1 MTLMSLKA
9 ASALPPAGAFCAN
22 AVVAAKAIASTQA
35 AEIISIRMGFVYI
48 WTFLSFQNS
57 IRVFQFGQ
65 NASSAFDPVF
75 RIGTALDKTQEIAQ
89 FACGASP
96 VALRS
101 QRVAQIVV
109 SQCET
114 RVDAERFPIFQ
125 NRFFYSSLIFE
136 GCAEI
141 VVEDGIIGID
151 PQRLVVFDDRF
162 VELALLSQCNPKIVV
177 GLGVV
182 GVDA

>member
-1 MTLMSLKA
+1 MSLKA

-22 AVVAAKAIASTQA
+22 AVVTAKAIASTQA

-65 NASSAFDPVF
+65 NASSSFDPVF

-114 RVDAERFPIFQ
+114 RIDAQRFAILTRGLIPLPLFVKRLTESEVSIRLAGGDAYRLAIFTHRFVPLALTLERD
-125 NRFFYSSLIFE
+125 
-136 GCAEI
+136 AEI
-141 VVEDGIIGID
+141 VVG
-151 PQRLVVFDDRF
+151 F
-162 VELALLSQCNPKIVV
+162 S
-177 GLGVV
+177 
-182 GVDA
+182 

>member
-1 MTLMSLKA
+1 MVT
-9 ASALPPAGAFCAN
+9 
-22 AVVAAKAIASTQA
+22 AKAIANTQA
-35 AEIISIRMGFVYI
+35 AEIISIRMGFLYI

-101 QRVAQIVV
+101 KVRKRGSGACGPEAVLVILIPP
-109 SQCET
+109 
-114 RVDAERFPIFQ
+114 RLAE
-125 NRFFYSSLIFE
+125 
-136 GCAEI
+136 
-141 VVEDGIIGID
+141 
-151 PQRLVVFDDRF
+151 
-162 VELALLSQCNPKIVV
+162 
-177 GLGVV
+177 
-182 GVDA
+182 